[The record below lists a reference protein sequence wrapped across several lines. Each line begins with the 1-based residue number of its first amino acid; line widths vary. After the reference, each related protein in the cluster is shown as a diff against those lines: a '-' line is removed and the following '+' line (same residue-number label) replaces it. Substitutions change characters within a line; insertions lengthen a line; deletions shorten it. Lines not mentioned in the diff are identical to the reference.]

1 MVGPSNGSWVYQK
14 RRVTWDSNKGGFRS
28 FKWVT
33 QGEKPMVGL
42 GSIHDTQGPK
52 KPMLGLDPNCD
63 TCGLSKYPRVNKPNQ
78 I

>member
-1 MVGPSNGSWVYQK
+1 MVVNGEEK
-14 RRVTWDSNKGGFRS
+14 RHVTWDCNKGGLKS

-33 QGEKPMVGL
+33 QDEKPMVGL
-42 GSIHDTQGPK
+42 GSIRDTQGPK